1 MATPFHIAG
10 LDHVVLRVRDMQ
22 RMVAF
27 YRDVLGCPLD
37 KVQEK
42 LGLWQLRAGRT
53 LIDLVDVNGEL
64 GRMGGSP
71 PGREARNMDHF
82 CLRVDPFDGEAI
94 RGYLRTQGVAPG
106 EVKSR
111 YGADGEGPSIYLE
124 DPEGNTVELKGPP
137 GPAP

>member
-10 LDHVVLRVRDMQ
+10 LDHVVLRVGDMQ

-27 YRDVLGCPLD
+27 YRDVLGCPLE

-53 LIDLVDVNGEL
+53 LIDLVDVNGEI
-64 GRMGGSP
+64 GRMGGPP

-82 CLRVDPFDGEAI
+82 CLRVEPFDGEAI
-94 RGYLRTQGVAPG
+94 QAYLRKQGAAPG
-106 EVKSR
+106 EVKNR
-111 YGADGEGPSIYLE
+111 YGADGDGPSIYLE
-124 DPEGNTVELKGPP
+124 DPEGNVVELKGPP
-137 GPAP
+137 VL